1 MEFLLQLLAELFSS
15 PSPEALKTDIK
26 PVSKPIEPEVVPSP
40 FKPQTPEAGA
50 EGLFGLMQFH

>member
-26 PVSKPIEPEVVPSP
+26 PVSKLIEPEMESTPLN
-40 FKPQTPEAGA
+40 PQMAEAEA
-50 EGLFGLMQFH
+50 AGLFGLIQFH